1 MKTTKLFFAVTC
13 LFLAFIAV
21 SGFKPVNESG
31 MNSTEKASLT
41 VTTLKVF
48 DIKSTGATCT
58 FSITGSP
65 VTEKGACCSQSPNP
79 TINSKKSVAPGKQ
92 TNNGSAIMS
101 GLKPETTYYV
111 RAYAKSGN
119 QVFYG
124 NELTFTT
131 PAAEEKTN
139 SNSNF
144 GQKKESKS
152 GGSK

>member
-1 MKTTKLFFAVTC
+1 MKTTKLFFALTC

-41 VTTLKVF
+41 VTTLKVL
-48 DIKSTGATCT
+48 DIKSTRATCT

-111 RAYAKSGN
+111 RAYAKSGAN
-119 QVFYG
+119 VFYG
-124 NELTFTT
+124 NELSFTT
-131 PAAEEKTN
+131 SIDEQK
-139 SNSNF
+139 SNTGTNF
-144 GQKKESKS
+144 GQKKESKT

>member
-13 LFLAFIAV
+13 LFLAFFAV
-21 SGFKPVNESG
+21 SGFNPVHESG

-41 VTTLKVF
+41 VTTLKVL
-48 DIKSTGATCT
+48 DIKSTRATCT

-111 RAYAKSGN
+111 RAYAKSGAN
-119 QVFYG
+119 VFYG

>member
-1 MKTTKLFFAVTC
+1 MKITKLFFTVTC
-13 LFLAFIAV
+13 LSLAFIAV
-21 SGFKPVNESG
+21 SGFKPVHESG

-41 VTTLKVF
+41 VTTLKVL
-48 DIKSTGATCT
+48 DIKSTRATCT

>member
-1 MKTTKLFFAVTC
+1 MKITKLFFTVTC
-13 LFLAFIAV
+13 LSLAFIAV
-21 SGFKPVNESG
+21 SGFKPVHESG

-41 VTTLKVF
+41 VTTLKVL
-48 DIKSTGATCT
+48 DIKSTRATCT

-111 RAYAKSGN
+111 RAYAKNGAN
-119 QVFYG
+119 VFYG

>member
-1 MKTTKLFFAVTC
+1 MKTTKLLFSVTC

-41 VTTLKVF
+41 VTTLKVL
-48 DIKSTGATCT
+48 DIKSTRATCT

>member
-1 MKTTKLFFAVTC
+1 MKTTKLLFSVTC
-13 LFLAFIAV
+13 LFLAFFAV
-21 SGFKPVNESG
+21 SGFKPVHESG

-48 DIKSTGATCT
+48 DVKSTRATCT
-58 FSITGSP
+58 FTITGSP

-79 TINSKKSVAPGKQ
+79 TINSKKSVSPGKP
-92 TNNGSAIMS
+92 TNNGSAIIS
-101 GLKPETTYYV
+101 GLKPETTYYL
-111 RAYAKSGN
+111 RAYAKSGT

-144 GQKKESKS
+144 GQKKEYKP

>member
-1 MKTTKLFFAVTC
+1 MKTTKLLFSVTC
-13 LFLAFIAV
+13 LFLAFFAV
-21 SGFKPVNESG
+21 SGFKPVHESG

-41 VTTLKVF
+41 VTTLKVL
-48 DIKSTGATCT
+48 DIKSTRATCT